1 MITLEQLLLSRDRR
15 ASRQRSLL
23 EQYPSGALLC
33 LTVQL
38 PGNEKRSPLS
48 LKIASVAACAVRAA
62 FEVKHEELY
71 DFETG
76 YEGYFVVDVGPESA
90 KTVAVELEES
100 HPLGRLWD
108 LDVIVPDGGGVRPLS
123 RPELGFPERRC
134 LICEKPA
141 RYCIRARAHSS
152 AELVGRMKEMVEA
165 YERH

>member
-23 EQYPSGALLC
+23 EQYPSGTLLC

-38 PGNEKRSPLS
+38 PGSEKRSPLS
-48 LKIASVAACAVRAA
+48 LKIASVAVGEVRAA
-62 FEVKHEELY
+62 FDVRREELF
-71 DFETG
+71 DLETG

-90 KTVAVELEES
+90 KRAAVELEES

-134 LICEKPA
+134 LICDMPA

-152 AELVGRMKEMVEA
+152 AELVARMKEMVEA

>member
-23 EQYPSGALLC
+23 EQYPTGALLC

-48 LKIASVAACAVRAA
+48 LKIASVAVDAVRAA
-62 FEVKHEELY
+62 FDVKHEELY

-76 YEGYFVVDVGPESA
+76 YEGYFVVNDVPESA
-90 KTVAVELEES
+90 KIKAVTLEES
-100 HPLGRLWD
+100 HLLGRLWD
-108 LDVIVPDGGGVRPLS
+108 LDVIVPYVDGVRPLS
-123 RPELGFPERRC
+123 RSELGYPERLC
-134 LICEKPA
+134 LICGDPA
-141 RYCIRARAHSS
+141 RYCIRTRAHT
-152 AELVGRMKEMVEA
+152 AEELIGRMQEMVDA